1 MTGPERILV
10 ADDEPQI
17 GVILKALLVKAG
29 YDVQIVQSGRA
40 ALEVYPA
47 FEPSVVLLDLMMP
60 DLDGIETMLK
70 LHALK
75 ARDIK
80 IVIMTAHGKVRSAV
94 EAMKQGAFD
103 YLQKPFDNDELLAV
117 IRRAIEMTTLSRRV
131 KQLEDQLDQAY
142 AFDRIVG
149 VSGKMQS
156 LFALMRKF
164 AKTDGTVLVSGES
177 GTGKELIVHA
187 IHQASARKGGPFVV
201 VNCGAVPS
209 SLIESEFFGHE
220 AGSFTDAKT
229 RRQGKFEAADTGTLF
244 LDEVGDLPAEAQ
256 VKLLRVLEQR
266 EFTRLGSNRV
276 VPVDVRV
283 MAATNQDLAAMVEA
297 GTFRADLYWRLNV
310 LSLQVC
316 ALRDRK
322 EDIAVLIEHFVQ
334 TFGAAMGKTNVT
346 FSDPAMQAMQSYDW
360 PGNVRELQ
368 NAVYS
373 AMTVQ
378 EGQAIER
385 ADLPSTIVTT
395 PEPASAAQIPG
406 QQSLAQIAGQAMA
419 ESEQKAIR
427 AALERTG
434 GNKEKAAQYLGIGR
448 KTLYRKLKQYGL

>member
-1 MTGPERILV
+1 MAVSERLLV
-10 ADDEPQI
+10 VDDEPKI
-17 GVILKALLVKAG
+17 GVILNALLTKAG
-29 YDVQIVQSGRA
+29 YDVKIVQSGQA
-40 ALEVYPA
+40 ALEVFPV
-47 FEPSVVLLDLMMP
+47 FQPSVVLLDLMMP
-60 DLDGIETMLK
+60 GLDGIETMSQLR
-70 LHALK
+70 ALE
-75 ARDIK
+75 ACDSK

-94 EAMKQGAFD
+94 EAMRQGAFD

-117 IRRAIEMTTLSRRV
+117 ISRAIEMMALSRRV
-131 KQLEDQLDQAY
+131 RQLEDQLDQTY
-142 AFDRIVG
+142 AFDSIVS

-156 LFALMRKF
+156 LFALMHKY
-164 AKTDGTVLVSGES
+164 ANIDGTVLVSGES

-187 IHQASARKGGPFVV
+187 IHQAGVRKKGPFVV
-201 VNCGAVPS
+201 VNCGAIPS
-209 SLIESEFFGHE
+209 NLIESEFFGHE
-220 AGSFTDAKT
+220 AGSFTDAKV

-297 GTFRADLYWRLNV
+297 GDFRGDLYWRLNV
-310 LSLQVC
+310 LSLHVC
-316 ALRDRK
+316 PLRERK
-322 EDIAVLIEHFVQ
+322 EDITILIKHFVQ
-334 TFGAAMGKTNVT
+334 TFGAAMGKMDITL
-346 FSDPAMQAMQSYDW
+346 SDSAMQAMQIYHW

-373 AMTVQ
+373 AMAVQ
-378 EGQAIER
+378 EGQVIDLD
-385 ADLPSTIVTT
+385 DLPAMLLTAPDQVQ
-395 PEPASAAQIPG
+395 PDEIPG
-406 QQSLAQIAGQAMA
+406 HHSLSQIAGQAMA
-419 ESEQKAIR
+419 QSEQKAIL
-427 AALERTG
+427 AALELTS